1 MGFPDGSEGKAS
13 TCNAGNPSSI
23 PGLGRSLGEGNSNPL
38 QYSCLENP
46 MDRGAWWA
54 TVHGVAK
61 SRTRLS
67 DITFFLSFLSCFW
80 KFKVEDIATI
90 LLNGPQMKIYMIC
103 FMLDSIKKVNVFSGD
118 FLYIII
124 RNLCQYASLLLC
136 LPGRPQLNLIIN

>member
-1 MGFPDGSEGKAS
+1 MGFPGGSEGKAS

-80 KFKVEDIATI
+80 KFKVEDIATTFTKPSAHSM
-90 LLNGPQMKIYMIC
+90 GGRSRRGSHRCP
-103 FMLDSIKKVNVFSGD
+103 
-118 FLYIII
+118 
-124 RNLCQYASLLLC
+124 
-136 LPGRPQLNLIIN
+136 PGVAGNRGRMETTTCSKNIHQGFHSAAFV